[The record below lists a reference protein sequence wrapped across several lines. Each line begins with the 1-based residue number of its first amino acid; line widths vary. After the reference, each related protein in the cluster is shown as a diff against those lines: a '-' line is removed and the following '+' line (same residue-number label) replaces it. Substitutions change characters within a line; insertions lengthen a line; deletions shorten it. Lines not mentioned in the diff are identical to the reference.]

1 MSDWF
6 ERCHQ
11 EAISLTKEQRQ
22 EILNLANKGLK
33 LGEIKDKLQ
42 VSLACVCGVLNMNI
56 FSKSFLRRESL

>member
-6 ERCHQ
+6 EQCHQ

-22 EILNLANKGLK
+22 EILDLANKGLT
-33 LGEIKDKLQ
+33 LGDIKEKLQ

-56 FSKSFLRRESL
+56 FSKSFLRQQSL